1 MATQPPIPPRNG
13 ESLNLAIGS
22 KSIGITTRDLIPL
35 LLLVAGCV
43 GGYLIFVALDGRIT
57 TLTERQ
63 ERILTAAAAH
73 KDAVIEAMHAQRDLL
88 VEAVHAAEGRRAVES
103 AELRRLL
110 QTHDFN
116 MGRVPG
122 EHLPLNIP
130 PEMLGPLGPRHPVG
144 P

>member
-1 MATQPPIPPRNG
+1 MATQPPTPPRNG
-13 ESLNLAIGS
+13 ESIQLAVGG

-63 ERILTAAAAH
+63 ERILTAATAH
-73 KDAVIEAMHAQRDLL
+73 KDAVIEAMHAQRALL
-88 VEAVHAAEGRRAVES
+88 VEAVHAAEQRRVVES
-103 AELRRLL
+103 EELRRLL

-116 MGRVPG
+116 MGRSPG
-122 EHLPLNIP
+122 EHLPLNVS
-130 PEMLGPLGPRHPVG
+130 PEMLGPPGPRHPAG

>member
-1 MATQPPIPPRNG
+1 MATQPPSPPRNG
-13 ESLNLAIGS
+13 ESLQLAVGG

-73 KDAVIEAMHAQRDLL
+73 KDAVIEAMHAQRALL
-88 VEAVHAAEGRRAVES
+88 VEAIHAAEQRRAVES
-103 AELRRLL
+103 EELRRLL

-116 MGRVPG
+116 MGRAPG
-122 EHLPLNIP
+122 EHLPLDAS
-130 PEMLGPLGPRHPVG
+130 PERFNPRHPSG